1 MGNIA
6 NLIYDLGS
14 HNGQDSE
21 FYLKKGFTVVA
32 VEANPELCEHLKR
45 RFGREIAEGR
55 YVLIEKSG
63 WRALRQ
69 GGIFRKH

>member
-1 MGNIA
+1 MSNVT

-32 VEANPELCEHLKR
+32 VEAIRNY
-45 RFGREIAEGR
+45 ATT
-55 YVLIEKSG
+55 
-63 WRALRQ
+63 
-69 GGIFRKH
+69 